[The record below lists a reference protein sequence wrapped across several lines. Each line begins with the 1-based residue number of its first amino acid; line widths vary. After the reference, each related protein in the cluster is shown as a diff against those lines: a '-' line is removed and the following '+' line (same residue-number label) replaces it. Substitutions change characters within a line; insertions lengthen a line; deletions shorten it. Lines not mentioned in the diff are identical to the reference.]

1 MGPVSMVLLS
11 SDTTD
16 FTEADW
22 LRKVMELPT
31 AMLSTEGMIAVSR
44 MVTYLVGNNPPCAG
58 VLLFDFSQAAK
69 NVRAVKRVQSIPLE
83 AEKRVIMP
91 PNYKKIRF

>member
-1 MGPVSMVLLS
+1 MGPVSMVVLS

-31 AMLSTEGMIAVSR
+31 AIVSTEGMIAVSR
-44 MVTYLVGNNPPCAG
+44 MVTYLVGNCPPCAG
-58 VLLFDFSQAAK
+58 LLGFDFSQAVK
-69 NVRAVKRVQSIPLE
+69 NVSAVSRVQSIPLE